1 MKDYGFCH
9 KRVKYSG
16 RLTLATVRR
25 TDFREASR
33 SGENRVL
40 LGWPSRTGAGGL
52 GWGEATRVVGIQA
65 ATDQRR
71 SKCGI
76 WISNKHQEGPS
87 CGRASLG
94 STARSGAVNSWTMNP
109 KAQGMGREGGGREAA
124 HRPGVR
130 RRSFGASFVSPKS
143 LDKASTTPPAP
154 SAQSVFKCQNVI
166 ATFIS

>member
-1 MKDYGFCH
+1 MKDCGFCH

-16 RLTLATVRR
+16 RLTLATVGR

-40 LGWPSRTGAGGL
+40 LGWPSRTGVAGL
-52 GWGEATRVVGIQA
+52 GWGEAT
-65 ATDQRR
+65 TDQRR

-76 WISNKHQEGPS
+76 WISHKHQEGPS
-87 CGRASLG
+87 CGWASLG
-94 STARSGAVNSWTMNP
+94 STARSGAVNNWTVNP
-109 KAQGMGREGGGREAA
+109 KAQGMGGEGGGGEAA

-130 RRSFGASFVSPKS
+130 RRSFGANFVSPKS
-143 LDKASTTPPAP
+143 LDKASTTLPAP
-154 SAQSVFKCQNVI
+154 SAQSAFKCQNVI